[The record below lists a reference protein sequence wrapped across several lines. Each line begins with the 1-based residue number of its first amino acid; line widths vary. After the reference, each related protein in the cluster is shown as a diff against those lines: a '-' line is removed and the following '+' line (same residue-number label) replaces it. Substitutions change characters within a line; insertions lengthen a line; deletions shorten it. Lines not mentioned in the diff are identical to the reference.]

1 MSLRSVLVLSSI
13 GFAVLYTA
21 SWYWSNPPENTGK
34 TVILIVA
41 GALAGLAWFSVL
53 YFIKYV
59 ATKYL
64 GPRTDR
70 IGRCAPMRNKA
81 PFCACR
87 CFGA

>member
-1 MSLRSVLVLSSI
+1 MSLQSLLVFSSI
-13 GFAVLYTA
+13 GFAILYTA

-34 TVILIVA
+34 TVILIIG

-64 GPRTDR
+64 GPRTDPDR
-70 IGRCAPMRNKA
+70 
-81 PFCACR
+81 
-87 CFGA
+87 